1 MIPNNPLLNL
11 NHLHHLYFSIPA
23 VSFLAN
29 LLFERILPSPMYR
42 RKTQKR
48 MTRKTWVL
56 RQSGEGLPRMWSI
69 MVVQTKGI
77 PFVAGQDEGRNSYK

>member
-11 NHLHHLYFSIPA
+11 SHLHHLDFSIPA
-23 VSFLAN
+23 ASFLAN

-69 MVVQTKGI
+69 MVSEQGCPLWLQDKEGI
-77 PFVAGQDEGRNSYK
+77 RVL